1 MSDWTMGPDGIP
13 FRNAARVI
21 LFDAQGNTLLI
32 EGHDK
37 DNPSRHWWFTVGG
50 GLQEG
55 EGAREG
61 ACREL
66 AEETGI
72 ELSASQLLG
81 PAIYRKAIFDFAR
94 GPARQHET
102 FFVAYL
108 DGREK
113 RIDRKWTQSETQVLD
128 GYRWFDQ
135 NELCQLQKDGAALY
149 PAELFSLLNRWQHGY
164 DGHVQHIGINESG
177 N

>member
-1 MSDWTMGPDGIP
+1 M
-13 FRNAARVI
+13 
-21 LFDAQGNTLLI
+21 LI

-81 PAIYRKAIFDFAR
+81 PAIYRQAIFDFAR
-94 GPARQHET
+94 GSARQHET

-113 RIDRKWTQSETQVLD
+113 RIDRKWTQSETQ
-128 GYRWFDQ
+128 
-135 NELCQLQKDGAALY
+135 
-149 PAELFSLLNRWQHGY
+149 
-164 DGHVQHIGINESG
+164 
-177 N
+177 